1 MLTFQPSSSPAV
13 STALA
18 ALVQPSLASGQ
29 AMTVMLL
36 PLTPSGPDPGP
47 TKSLSA
53 LNFSTD
59 ALASATWSLPA
70 EAVEVAPVAALSESD
85 ESSDPQADRTM
96 SDAPSAR
103 TPEARAPH
111 LTVLADMEPLL
122 RWIMTPPFQYL
133 HANHDHSK
141 ARVSSPE
148 PPHAARLGKRR
159 CTSISPRRTDAL
171 QSRGPQDR

>member
-1 MLTFQPSSSPAV
+1 MLTFQPRSSPAFL
-13 STALA
+13 TALA

-29 AMTVMLL
+29 AITVMLL
-36 PLTPSGPDPGP
+36 PLTPLGPEPGP

-59 ALASATWSLPA
+59 SLALATSSLPA
-70 EAVEVAPVAALSESD
+70 EAAVVCAAPEAALSESD

-122 RWIMTPPFQYL
+122 RW
-133 HANHDHSK
+133 
-141 ARVSSPE
+141 
-148 PPHAARLGKRR
+148 
-159 CTSISPRRTDAL
+159 
-171 QSRGPQDR
+171 